1 MQAEVI
7 IVNSKKINS
16 KMLRGCSDLM
26 TPKQVQDI
34 LQIGRGKMY
43 KLINSNQ
50 LKVLRIG
57 REYRIPKV
65 YLLDYLNE
73 NA

>member
-1 MQAEVI
+1 M
-7 IVNSKKINS
+7 NCKKLNL

-26 TPKQVQDI
+26 TPQEVQNV
-34 LQIGRGKMY
+34 LHIGRSTMY
-43 KLINSNQ
+43 KL
-50 LKVLRIG
+50 LKSKELLSIRVASKYL
-57 REYRIPKV
+57 IPKA

>member
-1 MQAEVI
+1 M
-7 IVNSKKINS
+7 NSKKLNS

-43 KLINSNQ
+43 KLINNNQ

-57 REYRIPKV
+57 REYRIPKA

>member
-1 MQAEVI
+1 MERKLTAA
-7 IVNSKKINS
+7 
-16 KMLRGCSDLM
+16 MLRGLPDLM
-26 TPKQVQDI
+26 TTEQARAV

-43 KLINSNQ
+43 KLINMQQ

-57 REYRIPKV
+57 QNYRIPKA
-65 YLLDYLNE
+65 YLLDFLNE